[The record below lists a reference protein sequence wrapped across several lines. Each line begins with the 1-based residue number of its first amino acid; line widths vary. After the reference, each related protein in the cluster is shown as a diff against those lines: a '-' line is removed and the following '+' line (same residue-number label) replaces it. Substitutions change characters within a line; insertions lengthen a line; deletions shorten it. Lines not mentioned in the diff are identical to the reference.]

1 MLDTNENSNAEPQPM
16 SWLKPQSI
24 ANLMHKALK
33 IMYKAYRK
41 RLAIIMLTSSHT
53 FQKKSRLPEIF

>member
-1 MLDTNENSNAEPQPM
+1 MLDTNENSNAEPQPI

-33 IMYKAYRK
+33 IMYKVYRK
-41 RLAIIMLTSSHT
+41 KPAIIMLTSSHT
-53 FQKKSRLPEIF
+53 FQKKSHIPEIF